1 MSDKPLTAEQLAAEL
16 GQKVFTINRWRRK
29 GLIPHIDAGYRTKL
43 FHLPSVLAALQK
55 RQLKA
60 RATR

>member
-1 MSDKPLTAEQLAAEL
+1 MQDRPLTAEELAAEL
-16 GQKVFTINRWRRK
+16 NQKVFTINSWRRK

-43 FHLPSVLAALQK
+43 FDLVSVKAALLK

-60 RATR
+60 RGAR